1 MRKTTLAVMTFVTL
15 ILLPRVV
22 PAFKNY
28 VSLDPRDIPLVWDLP
43 VPKPKEIETEQIRAQ
58 RLQVRAPQNLLDP
71 HQTLD
76 HFYQALLQGGPVRV
90 LHYGDSPTTGDLIT
104 SDARALFQKQFGDGG
119 AGFVLIAKP
128 WAWYYHRGVDIDSS
142 KWTIDVAGDTQI
154 KDGLHGLGGASFQ
167 GVNGA
172 VANFNVK
179 DGQRTAE
186 VAYLEQPEGGVFTF
200 EADGTELGKVD
211 TAAETSGEERHPA
224 WKSFAL
230 PEGSRKFTIRVESG
244 RVRLYGVEFNKGR
257 PGVLYSSLGVNG
269 ANITL
274 ISRAFNGTHW
284 TTQLHHYK
292 PDLVVL
298 AYGTNESGFPKFV
311 DSTWGAEMKS
321 AVKRLQAALPDASI
335 LLMSP
340 MDRGERNDR
349 GEIETIAAMPR
360 LVKIEAK
367 VAEDTGVAFFNTFQA
382 MGGDGTMARWYA
394 AEPRL
399 VGSDY
404 IHPMPAGAKIVGELL
419 YGALRDGYNEYKLR
433 QLRSR
438 ETQVSKG
445 PESQEGRTTK

>member
-1 MRKTTLAVMTFVTL
+1 MRKTILAVLTFAAL
-15 ILLPRVV
+15 ILLPRAV
-22 PAFKNY
+22 PALKNY

-43 VPKPKEIETEQIRAQ
+43 VPKPKELETDA
-58 RLQVRAPQNLLDP
+58 VRARLLIPKPPNLLDP
-71 HQTLD
+71 HKTLD
-76 HFYQALLQGGPVRV
+76 HFYRALLEGGPVRV

-128 WAWYYHRGVDIDSS
+128 WAWYFHRGVDMDSS
-142 KWTIDVAGDTQI
+142 QWTIDVAGDTPI

-167 GVNGA
+167 GVPGA
-172 VANFNVK
+172 EANFSVR
-179 DGQRTAE
+179 DQQRTAE
-186 VAYLEQPEGGVFTF
+186 VAFLEQPDGGAFSF
-200 EADGTELGKVD
+200 EADGKEIGKVE
-211 TAAETSGEERHPA
+211 TAAEDRHPA
-224 WKSFAL
+224 WASFEL
-230 PEGSRKFTIRVESG
+230 PEGSRKFTVRVESG
-244 RVRLYGVEFNKGR
+244 KVRLYGVEFRKDR

-274 ISRAFNGTHW
+274 LSQRFNGAHW
-284 TTQLHHYK
+284 TAQLRHYK

-298 AYGTNESGFPKFV
+298 AYGTNESGFPGFI
-311 DSTWGAEMKS
+311 DSTWAAEMKN
-321 AVKRLQAALPDASI
+321 AVKRVQAALPDASI

-340 MDRGERNDR
+340 MDRGERNER

-367 VAEDTGVAFFNTFQA
+367 VAEETGVAFFNTFQA
-382 MGGDGTMARWYA
+382 MGGEGTMARWYA

-399 VGSDY
+399 VGADY

-433 QLRSR
+433 QLKSR
-438 ETQVSKG
+438 EGGGSREAGKTT
-445 PESQEGRTTK
+445 PEGSTTK

>member
-1 MRKTTLAVMTFVTL
+1 MKKTTLAVITFVAL

-58 RLQVRAPQNLLDP
+58 RLQLPAPQNLLDP
-71 HQTLD
+71 HKTLD
-76 HFYQALLQGGPVRV
+76 HFYHALLQGGPVRV

-104 SDARALFQKQFGDGG
+104 ADARAQFQKQFGDAG

-128 WAWYYHRGVDIDSS
+128 WAWYFHRGVDMDSS

-167 GVNGA
+167 GSPGA
-172 VANFNVK
+172 VANFTVK
-179 DGQRTAE
+179 GGERSAE
-186 VAYLEQPEGGVFTF
+186 VAYLEQPEGGVFSF
-200 EADGTELGKVD
+200 EADGNELGRVD
-211 TAAETSGEERHPA
+211 TGAETSGEQPRPA
-224 WKSFAL
+224 WKSFEL
-230 PEGSRKFTIRVESG
+230 PAGTRKFTVRVESG
-244 RVRLYGVEFNKGR
+244 RVRLYGVEFSKGR

-274 ISRAFNGTHW
+274 LGHAFNGAHW
-284 TTQLHHYK
+284 TAQLHHYK

-311 DSTWGAEMKS
+311 DSTWGAEMKT
-321 AVKRLQAALPDASI
+321 VVRRLQTALPDASI

-367 VAEDTGVAFFNTFQA
+367 VAEDMGVAFFNTFQA

-419 YGALRDGYNEYKLR
+419 YGSLRDGYNEYKLR
-433 QLRSR
+433 QLRNT
-438 ETQVSKG
+438 EGG
-445 PESQEGRTTK
+445 PESPEVSTRK

>member
-1 MRKTTLAVMTFVTL
+1 MYRLT
-15 ILLPRVV
+15 
-22 PAFKNY
+22 
-28 VSLDPRDIPLVWDLP
+28 SRDIPLVWDLP
-43 VPKPKEIETEQIRAQ
+43 VPKPKELETDSIRAR

-71 HQTLD
+71 GKTLD

-104 SDARALFQKQFGDGG
+104 ADARALFQKEFGDGG

-128 WAWYYHRGVDIDSS
+128 WAWYLHRGVNMDSS
-142 KWTIDVAGDTQI
+142 NWTIDVAGNTPI
-154 KDGLHGLGGASFQ
+154 RDGLHGLGGASFQ
-167 GVNGA
+167 GSPGA
-172 VANFNVK
+172 VANFTVK

-186 VAYLEQPEGGVFTF
+186 VAYLGAARRRGVFLRSRRKRAREGRDGGRKTRRAAWASF
-200 EADGTELGKVD
+200 EL
-211 TAAETSGEERHPA
+211 PA
-224 WKSFAL
+224 
-230 PEGSRKFTIRVESG
+230 GSKKFTVRVVSG
-244 RVRLYGVEFNKGR
+244 RVRLYGVEFSKGR

-274 ISRAFNGTHW
+274 LGHAFNGAHW
-284 TTQLHHYK
+284 AAQLHHYK

-311 DSTWGAEMKS
+311 DSTWAAEMK
-321 AVKRLQAALPDASI
+321 VVVRRLQTALPDASI

-349 GEIETIAAMPR
+349 GEIETIATMPR

-367 VAEDTGVAFFNTFQA
+367 VAEETGVAFFNTFQA

-419 YGALRDGYNEYKLR
+419 YGSLRDGYNEYKLR
-433 QLRSR
+433 QLKEYGRR
-438 ETQVSKG
+438 ARRARKVSNK
-445 PESQEGRTTK
+445 K

>member
-1 MRKTTLAVMTFVTL
+1 MRKTILAVATFAVL

-22 PAFKNY
+22 PAFKDY
-28 VSLDPRDIPLVWDLP
+28 ASLDPRDIPLVWDLP
-43 VPKPKEIETEQIRAQ
+43 VPKPAEIETDAIRAR
-58 RLQVRAPQNLLDP
+58 RLAAPPPQNLLDA
-71 HQTLD
+71 HKTLD
-76 HFYQALLQGGPVRV
+76 HFYQALLHGGAVRV

-104 SDARALFQKQFGDGG
+104 ADARALFQKQFGDGG

-128 WAWYYHRGVDIDSS
+128 WAWYFHRGVQMDSS

-167 GVNGA
+167 GSPGA
-172 VANFNVK
+172 TASFTVK
-179 DGQRTAE
+179 DQQRTAE
-186 VAYLEQPEGGVFTF
+186 VAFLQQPGGGAFSF
-200 EADGTELGKVD
+200 DADGNEIGRVE
-211 TAAETSGEERHPA
+211 TAAETSGGKPQPA
-224 WKSFAL
+224 WASFDL
-230 PEGSRKFTIRVESG
+230 PPGSKKFTVRVQSG
-244 RVRLYGVEFNKGR
+244 VVRLYGVEFSKSR

-274 ISRAFNGTHW
+274 LGHAFNGAHW
-284 TTQLHHYK
+284 AAQLQHYK

-311 DSTWGAEMKS
+311 DSTWGAEMKLV
-321 AVKRLQAALPDASI
+321 VKRLQAALPDTSI

-340 MDRGERNDR
+340 MDRGQRNDR

-367 VAEDTGVAFFNTFQA
+367 VAEETGVAFFNTLQA

-399 VGSDY
+399 VGADY
-404 IHPMPAGAKIVGELL
+404 IHPMPAGAKIVGGLL
-419 YGALRDGYNEYKLR
+419 YEALRDGYNEYKLR
-433 QLRSR
+433 QLNVGVASR
-438 ETQVSKG
+438 EAGKLSR
-445 PESQEGRTTK
+445 EDSTKK

>member
-1 MRKTTLAVMTFVTL
+1 MGKTILAVVTFVAL

-43 VPKPKEIETEQIRAQ
+43 VPKPQEVETAQIRAR
-58 RLQVRAPQNLLDP
+58 RLQVRAPENLLDP
-71 HQTLD
+71 HRTLD

-104 SDARALFQKQFGDGG
+104 SDARALFQKQFGDAG

-128 WAWYYHRGVDIDSS
+128 WAWYYHRGVEMDSS

-167 GVNGA
+167 GVPGA
-172 VANFNVK
+172 VASFTVK
-179 DGQRTAE
+179 DGERSAE
-186 VAYLEQPEGGVFTF
+186 VAYLEQPEGGTFSF
-200 EADGTELGKVD
+200 EADGTQVKTVE
-211 TAAETSGEERHPA
+211 TAAEERRPA
-224 WKSFAL
+224 WASFEL
-230 PEGSRKFTIRVESG
+230 PAGSKKFTVRVESG
-244 RVRLYGVEFNKGR
+244 RVRLYGVEFSKSR

-274 ISRAFNGTHW
+274 LSHAFNGTHW
-284 TTQLHHYK
+284 AAQLHHYR

-311 DSTWGAEMKS
+311 DSTWGGELKS
-321 AVKRLQAALPDASI
+321 AVKRLQTALPEASI

-340 MDRGERNDR
+340 MDRGERNER

-360 LVKIEAK
+360 LVKIEAR
-367 VAEDTGVAFFNTFQA
+367 VADETGVAFFNTFQA

-399 VGSDY
+399 VGADF

-419 YGALRDGYNEYKLR
+419 YGSLRDGYNEYKLR
-433 QLRSR
+433 QLKSR
-438 ETQVSKG
+438 EPQVSKSGPQG
-445 PESQEGRTTK
+445 PEGSTTK